1 MEWRGGRGG
10 MTRMGRERRR
20 GKMKEGNRKS
30 GEGRGEK
37 EDEKEKQQKVTVR
50 IRKLGTE

>member
-1 MEWRGGRGG
+1 
-10 MTRMGRERRR
+10 MGREIRR
-20 GKMKEGNRKS
+20 GKMKEGNRKC

-37 EDEKEKQQKVTVR
+37 EDEKEKQKKVTKR